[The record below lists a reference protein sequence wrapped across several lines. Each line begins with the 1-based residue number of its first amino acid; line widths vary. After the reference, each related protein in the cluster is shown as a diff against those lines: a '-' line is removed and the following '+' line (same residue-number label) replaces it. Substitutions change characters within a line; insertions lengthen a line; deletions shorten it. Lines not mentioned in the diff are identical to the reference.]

1 MEFTLY
7 IQASKISNKE
17 EMHEMKTLKHKPNLS
32 IKTISLK
39 ASKLLPH
46 WQRFPKWMKKFRR
59 TI

>member
-7 IQASKISNKE
+7 IQASKTSNKE
-17 EMHEMKTLKHKPNLS
+17 EMYEMKTLKHKPNLS

-46 WQRFPKWMKKFRR
+46 WQQLSK
-59 TI
+59 